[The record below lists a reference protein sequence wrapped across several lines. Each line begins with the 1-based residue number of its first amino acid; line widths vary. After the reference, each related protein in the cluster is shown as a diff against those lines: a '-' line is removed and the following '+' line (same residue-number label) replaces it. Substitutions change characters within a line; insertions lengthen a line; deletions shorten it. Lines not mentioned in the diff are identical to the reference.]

1 MKRRAILRS
10 LPAAVAVPA
19 LASAGR
25 AAAGAPRRRPSPPGR
40 SRMVVGCQR
49 GPTDDKMLAF
59 FKRHGVDHISGAP
72 EGGEDAEG
80 PWTPDAL
87 PRLKERCD
95 KAGIALDMIQF
106 PFMSSSH
113 VDRAKRRAIMLGQ
126 EPEREKELDEAATII
141 RQCAAHRHSGHQY
154 NLSVLGVLRTPA
166 DHRPRRHE
174 AEHVAPRRGR
184 RIRRR

>member
-1 MKRRAILRS
+1 VKRRAILRS

-19 LASAGR
+19 LASAEPGLGGAPLAPV
-25 AAAGAPRRRPSPPGR
+25 AAAKPI
-40 SRMVVGCQR
+40 RMVVGCQR

-80 PWTPDAL
+80 PWSPETL
-87 PRLKERCD
+87 PRLKARCE
-95 KAGIALDMIQF
+95 KAGVALDMIQF

-126 EPEREKELDEAATII
+126 EPEREKELDEAAAII
-141 RQCAAHRHSGHQY
+141 RQCAS
-154 NLSVLGVLRTPA
+154 LGIPA
-166 DHRPRRHE
+166 
-174 AEHVAPRRGR
+174 
-184 RIRRR
+184 I